1 MYSNRIHNK
10 EGCTVKRIYQRAGYY
25 FSGLLILTLGI
36 SLTVLGGLG
45 TSPFDA
51 LLVGLYRT
59 VGLTI
64 GSWEIVVGISMI
76 IFNAVAEKRRPE
88 MLAIVTSLITGAGID
103 FWVFTLEGIVT
114 PESVWLQSIVFFLG
128 MVISALGISINLQ
141 ADFAP
146 IPFDRMMLVIHNL
159 TGWNVTISRAA
170 ISVVLVL
177 FALYFNGAV
186 GMGTII
192 IMLFSGVFIQYFM
205 GWIQRFDRTLLSEDQ
220 RKIQY

>member
-1 MYSNRIHNK
+1 MYSSMIRIK

-51 LLVGLYRT
+51 LLVGLYRS

-88 MLAIVTSLITGAGID
+88 MLAIITSLITGAGID

-186 GMGTII
+186 GVGTII

-205 GWIQRFDRTLLSEDQ
+205 GWIQRFDRTLLSEEQ

>member
-1 MYSNRIHNK
+1 M
-10 EGCTVKRIYQRAGYY
+10 KRIYQRAGYY

-51 LLVGLYRT
+51 LLVGLYRS

-88 MLAIVTSLITGAGID
+88 MLAIITSLITGAGID

-186 GMGTII
+186 GVGTII
-192 IMLFSGVFIQYFM
+192 TMLFSGVFIQYFM
-205 GWIQRFDRTLLSEDQ
+205 GLIQHFDRSLVSADQ

>member
-1 MYSNRIHNK
+1 M
-10 EGCTVKRIYQRAGYY
+10 KRIYQRAGYY

-36 SLTVLGGLG
+36 ALTVLGGLG

-59 VGLTI
+59 FGLTI

-88 MLAIVTSLITGAGID
+88 MIAIVTSLITGLGID
-103 FWVFTLEGIVT
+103 FWVFTLEGWVT
-114 PESVWLQSIVFFLG
+114 PVAIWEESIVFFLG

-141 ADFAP
+141 ANFAP
-146 IPFDRMMLVIHNL
+146 IPFDRMMLVIRNL

-177 FALYFNGAV
+177 LALFFNGAV
-186 GMGTII
+186 GIGTLI
-192 IMLFSGVFIQYFM
+192 IMALSGAFIQYFM
-205 GWIQRFDRTLLSEDQ
+205 GWVQRFDHSIITTEKTKKTFR
-220 RKIQY
+220 

>member
-1 MYSNRIHNK
+1 MR
-10 EGCTVKRIYQRAGYY
+10 RIYQRAGYY

-36 SLTVLGGLG
+36 ALTVLGGLG

-59 VGLTI
+59 FGLTI

-88 MLAIVTSLITGAGID
+88 MIAIVTSLITGLGID
-103 FWVFTLEGIVT
+103 FWVFTLEGWVT
-114 PESVWLQSIVFFLG
+114 PAAVWEESIVFFLG

-141 ADFAP
+141 ANFAP
-146 IPFDRMMLVIHNL
+146 IPFDRMMLVIRNL

-177 FALYFNGAV
+177 LALFFNGAV
-186 GMGTII
+186 GIGTLI
-192 IMLFSGVFIQYFM
+192 IMVVSGAFIQYFM
-205 GWIQRFDRTLLSEDQ
+205 GWVQRFDHSIVAPEKTFR
-220 RKIQY
+220 

>member
-1 MYSNRIHNK
+1 M
-10 EGCTVKRIYQRAGYY
+10 KRIYQRAGYY